1 MNIYKNGIPV
11 DEYVPTYSNRKIV
24 IGIDSSKSNSAIA
37 VADEFGNIL
46 DDYEIDGAGGDI
58 DVYDL
63 CAFTRTQLKSLFRG
77 ADILLVG
84 IEDIITKN
92 YKGFDD
98 KGNDKN
104 YKGSSDK
111 RSGKKYSHVSGLDVH
126 HSRHV
131 ITAVFDN
138 FIFLFEEFFGIRP
151 IRINNW
157 DWKVGIL
164 PEQYRTREHHKG
176 SQDWFNDLGNRWAGR
191 KDDVTDVVCITLFLF
206 KKKKIKA
213 VYEVKETAPATV
225 AYKFAILPISY
236 PINDNVKEFVINNTD
251 SIEHNLDAIANRSD
265 VGRVSVVKVKLSSI
279 PMSMLYSGV
288 VTSTQNFKYNR
299 YTEEVLILLERK

>member
-11 DEYVPTYSNRKIV
+11 DEYTPTYSNRKIV

-46 DDYEIDGAGGDI
+46 DDYEIDGAGGDV

-92 YKGFDD
+92 YKGSEDKSKD
-98 KGNDKN
+98 KGNGKN
-104 YKGSSDK
+104 
-111 RSGKKYSHVSGLDVH
+111 KKYSHVSGLDVH

-138 FIFLFEEFFGIRP
+138 FIFLFEEFFGVRP

-157 DWKVGIL
+157 DWKTGIL
-164 PEQYRTREHHKG
+164 PEQYRMRDHHKG

-191 KDDVTDVVCITLFLF
+191 KDDVTDAVCITWFLF

-225 AYKFAILPISY
+225 GYKFAILPISY
-236 PINDNVKEFVINNTD
+236 PISDKVKEFVINNAD
-251 SIEHNLDAIANRSD
+251 SIEHNLATIANRSE
-265 VGRVSVVKVKLSSI
+265 VGRVSAVKVKLSSI
-279 PMSMLYSGV
+279 PISMLYSGV
-288 VTSTQNFKYNR
+288 VTSTQNCKYNR